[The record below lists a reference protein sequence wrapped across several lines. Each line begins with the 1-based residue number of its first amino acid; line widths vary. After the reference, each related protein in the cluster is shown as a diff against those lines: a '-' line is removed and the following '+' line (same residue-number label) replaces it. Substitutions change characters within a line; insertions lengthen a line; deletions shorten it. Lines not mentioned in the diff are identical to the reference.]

1 MNPNART
8 PGQAPADEPARKV
21 APAPTSSTS
30 DSGGPNEAEVH
41 RQAAALARSSTDHQ
55 SRADAALGEAD
66 AARGRADEAAARG
79 DIATAG
85 AEWSDAAGLDGLSAH
100 EATGADIDARAAAAA
115 AKSPSVPP
123 LKGTKGRRNGRQ
135 APAPE
140 SKGPSRQPPPPPGAA
155 RRNIT

>member
-8 PGQAPADEPARKV
+8 PGHAPADAPART
-21 APAPTSSTS
+21 APTTTSSTS
-30 DSGGPNEAEVH
+30 DRGESNDAEVH
-41 RQAAALARSSTDHQ
+41 RQAAALARSSADRQ
-55 SRADAALGEAD
+55 ARSDAALGEAD

-123 LKGTKGRRNGRQ
+123 SKGTKGRRTDRQ

-155 RRNIT
+155 RRNIA